1 MKAVDLLS
9 VSSESL
15 LLSQATLAERV
26 RGSRDLN
33 MILNAILVASY
44 FQQLVFANWNSEQI
58 FFLLEKATFLI

>member
-58 FFLLEKATFLI
+58 FLLEKATFLI